1 MEADYIAIG
10 KRIKQLRKQRNMS
23 QEVLASRIAVSV
35 PHMSNIENGKTKFS
49 LPVLLSLT
57 SALEVTPDVLLV
69 GLESKEGVRERDLKE
84 VAAQLEDCNEAQ
96 MQLLSEIFIHS
107 KKMLQQYDK
116 NMNKKK

>member
-69 GLESKEGVRERDLKE
+69 GL